1 MLHEAVYR
9 IGEVRSVVGRIVK
22 IKVDTLKNS
31 AYLLYN
37 GELVKNVA
45 VGTYLKITKGFSRLI
60 AKVEGEYIEDD
71 IHHKEGDKSSFVRI
85 LSVCIIG
92 LFEEGKFTK
101 GAKALPLVG
110 DEAFLLSK
118 VEYNALHDFCSS
130 SDLSIYPGTLLED
143 EQHSVGL
150 SVAKL
155 FASHIGIF
163 GNTGSGKSYTLAKLY
178 NCLFAEVL
186 ERQNVTDSS
195 HFILFDF
202 NGEYS
207 KEGVITTQKKVYRLS
222 THASENIDRLPMTV
236 EDITSPDILSILSNA
251 TEKTQKPFLKRA
263 LNLMKQIKK
272 SEDPESFCRAL
283 LKNQF
288 SLLLRVAEKQK
299 GELVQNYFEQ
309 IIKNC
314 TGEWFASTM
323 FWMKENCA
331 FRSESGGPP
340 IYPNNMPIENID
352 IYNHISEIQLFH
364 DDDAL
369 LDVINFLYIQL
380 IVDLLANRVVNEH
393 IAPVIAK
400 LRSAQTSFSR
410 VFRILTR
417 ESHDNYIDLL
427 SCNKLLCVIDL
438 NRVNIEMRKII
449 PLLLSIKLYRDHKK
463 TRERYL
469 NLIID
474 EAHNILS
481 YSSQRES
488 ETWKDYRLETFEEII
503 KEGRKFGVFLTIAS
517 QRPSDISSTIVSQL
531 HNYFIHRLVNEHD
544 LNMVSQSISY
554 LDRVSHDMLPIMP
567 TGSCVLAGLVTQM
580 PVVLQIGPLKR
591 ETAPAS
597 DTVDLNKL
605 WGVNLAR

>member
-1 MLHEAVYR
+1 MLHNAVYR
-9 IGEVRSVVGRIVK
+9 VGEVISVAGRIVK
-22 IKVDTLKNS
+22 IKVDKLKNS
-31 AYLLYN
+31 AYLLYR
-37 GELVKNVA
+37 GELVKNVS
-45 VGTYLKITKGFSRLI
+45 VGTYLKISKGFSQLI

-71 IHHKEGDKSSFVRI
+71 KYGKNVEKNSFIRF

-92 LFEEGKFTK
+92 FFDDGKFTK
-101 GAKALPLVG
+101 GAKELPLVG

-118 VEYNALHDFCSS
+118 AEYDALHDFCSQS
-130 SDLSIYPGTLLED
+130 ELSICPGVLLED
-143 EQHSVGL
+143 ELHPVGL
-150 SVAKL
+150 SVPKL

-178 NCLFAEVL
+178 NCLFSGVL
-186 ERQNVTDSS
+186 ERKNVTESS
-195 HFILFDF
+195 RFILFDF

-207 KEGVITTQKKVYRLS
+207 KDGVITKRKKVYKLS
-222 THASENIDRLPMTV
+222 THAAEGMDRLPMTV

-263 LNLMKQIKK
+263 LKLMKKIK
-272 SEDPESFCRAL
+272 EAADPESECRTL

-288 SLLLRVAEKQK
+288 SLLLKLAEKQK
-299 GELVQNYFEQ
+299 GEQIQNYFEQ

-314 TGEWFASTM
+314 TGEWFSSTM

-331 FRSESGGPP
+331 FRSVNDGSTLFPS
-340 IYPNNMPIENID
+340 NMLIDNID
-352 IYNHISEIQLFH
+352 IYQQLSEMQLFH
-364 DDDAL
+364 NDDSL

-380 IVDLLANRVVNEH
+380 ILDLLANRVVNEH

-400 LRSAQTSFSR
+400 LRASQISFSS
-410 VFRILTR
+410 VFRVLPR
-417 ESHDNYIDLL
+417 ESQDNYIDLL
-427 SCNKLLCVIDL
+427 SDNKLLCVIDM
-438 NRVNIEMRKII
+438 NGVNIEMRKII
-449 PLLLSIKLYRDHKK
+449 PLLLSIKLYRDHKN

-469 NLIID
+469 NIIID

-544 LNMVSQSISY
+544 LHMVSQSISY
-554 LDRVSHDMLPIMP
+554 LDRVSYDMLSIMP
-567 TGSCVLAGLVTQM
+567 TGACVLAGLVTQM
-580 PVVLQIGPLKR
+580 PVVLQIQSLNR
-591 ETAPAS
+591 DEAPTS
-597 DTVDLNKL
+597 DTVDLNEL
-605 WGVNLAR
+605 WKSRT